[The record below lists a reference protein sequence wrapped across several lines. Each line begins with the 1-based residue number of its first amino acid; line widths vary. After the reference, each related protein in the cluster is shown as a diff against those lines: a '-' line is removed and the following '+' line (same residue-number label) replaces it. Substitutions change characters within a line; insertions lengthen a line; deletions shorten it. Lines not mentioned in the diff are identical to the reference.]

1 RKSLTIYAQ
10 VQK

>member
-1 RKSLTIYAQ
+1 KSLTIYAQ